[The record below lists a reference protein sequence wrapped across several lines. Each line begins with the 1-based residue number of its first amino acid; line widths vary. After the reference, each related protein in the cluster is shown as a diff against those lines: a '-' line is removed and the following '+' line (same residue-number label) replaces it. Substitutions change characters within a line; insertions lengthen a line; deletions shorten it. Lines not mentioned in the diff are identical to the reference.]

1 MPLDTMAV
9 LLALGLLAAALAGA
23 PLPGTGRRA
32 RAALERAART
42 TTADDGPVGLGRGRS
57 TWCPVCTHPALEL
70 VGVSVAAGR
79 ELPRVRCAV
88 CLSTYTVRGT
98 LASVPVQRRPV

>member
-9 LLALGLLAAALAGA
+9 LLALGLLAAVLAGA
-23 PLPGTGRRA
+23 RLPEPLRSTRSA
-32 RAALERAART
+32 RATATRPG
-42 TTADDGPVGLGRGRS
+42 TADDGPLGLGRGRT
-57 TWCPVCTHPALEL
+57 TWCPVCTQPALEL

-79 ELPRVRCAV
+79 SVPRVQCAA

-98 LASVPVQRRPV
+98 LASLPTQRRPA

>member
-23 PLPGTGRRA
+23 RLPEPFRSTRSVHMMGTRPG
-32 RAALERAART
+32 
-42 TTADDGPVGLGRGRS
+42 TADDGPLGLGNGRT
-57 TWCPVCTHPALEL
+57 TWCPVCTQPALEL

-79 ELPRVRCAV
+79 SIPRVQCAA

-98 LASVPVQRRPV
+98 LSSVPTQRRPA